1 MTCPN
6 EENGCVFDRNL
17 QPPADGSVA
26 LYEKMTGQFFDRD
39 ICTFIIENPSSSDFN
54 DMMNLR
60 IEYFKDCFP
69 MLIKG
74 TSLYKPESMFRLN
87 IGQTYT
93 AGKGLNFYLLWQATT
108 ENRGQFAFSI
118 WH

>member
-17 QPPADGSVA
+17 QPPEDGSVA

-69 MLIKG
+69 VLIKG
-74 TSLYKPESMFRLN
+74 TSLYKPEIMYRLD
-87 IGQTYT
+87 IGQTFT
-93 AGKGLNFYLLWQATT
+93 ARKGLNFYLLWQATT